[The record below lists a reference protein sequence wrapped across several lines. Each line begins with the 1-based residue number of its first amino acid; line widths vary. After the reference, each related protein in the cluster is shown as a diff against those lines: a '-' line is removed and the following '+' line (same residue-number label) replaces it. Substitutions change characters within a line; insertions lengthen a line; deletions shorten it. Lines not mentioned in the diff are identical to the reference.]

1 MRPPTGARPA
11 ARDTSNSAPLQL
23 PATTSEARA
32 LIRRTNTHRRR
43 RAATKPGRA
52 RPGESCYR
60 WRTWRQGC
68 TRGDAAARRC
78 GVPLVAS
85 SRRSSFSA
93 RRLGAGRPRPLPRV
107 VHHRLG
113 VSLAVASLGGAG
125 EQGHAPSFFARVDVD
140 FPSRTTARARRSGD
154 SSARDALG
162 GSRRRKGRTLKMRA
176 NGHRRGSRTHTVEP
190 LEDPVPRELP
200 DESPEREEPAEPPR
214 EPGEGTGVRRRP
226 HGSAGLRRADRR
238 LARLVRRRSRG
249 RPSALLDRLP
259 HALAAAAGA
268 RRELPQPAST
278 G

>member
-1 MRPPTGARPA
+1 MRPPTGAARCSGHEQLGSAAAPRDHKRGARAHPAHKHTQKEARRHKAWACASRRELLSMANLEAGLYERRRGRPPV
-11 ARDTSNSAPLQL
+11 RRSAGRVVSALFFFPRGGSAQV
-23 PATTSEARA
+23 ARA
-32 LIRRTNTHRRR
+32 LC
-43 RAATKPGRA
+43 RA
-52 RPGESCYR
+52 
-60 WRTWRQGC
+60 
-68 TRGDAAARRC
+68 
-78 GVPLVAS
+78 
-85 SRRSSFSA
+85 
-93 RRLGAGRPRPLPRV
+93 LPAI
-107 VHHRLG
+107 G
-113 VSLAVASLGGAG
+113 WEVSLAAGSLGSAG
-125 EQGHAPSFFARVDVD
+125 EQGHAPSFFAGVDVD